1 MSRDKID
8 ESSLD
13 SLIQIMAAFVFLLL
27 WTKVCLSLAEDI

>member
-13 SLIQIMAAFVFLLL
+13 SLIQIVTAFVFQL
-27 WTKVCLSLAEDI
+27 WTKLYLSLAEDI

>member
-13 SLIQIMAAFVFLLL
+13 SLIQIVTAFVFLL
-27 WTKVCLSLAEDI
+27 WTKVYLSLAEDI

>member
-13 SLIQIMAAFVFLLL
+13 SLIQIMAAFVFRL
-27 WTKVCLSLAEDI
+27 WTKVYLSLAEDI